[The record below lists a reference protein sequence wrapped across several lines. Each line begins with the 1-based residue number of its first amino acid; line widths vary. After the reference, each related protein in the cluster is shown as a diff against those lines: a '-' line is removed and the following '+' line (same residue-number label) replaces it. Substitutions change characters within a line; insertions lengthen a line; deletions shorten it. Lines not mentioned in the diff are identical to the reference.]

1 MVGGKNTFETENIL
15 HNILSTYFQSNV
27 PFSGKEEP
35 TTATGEEADAV
46 HRRLLKVGLSFRL
59 NFFCDYTNRVKC
71 QMNTKI
77 HVV

>member
-46 HRRLLKVGLSFRL
+46 HRRLLKVGLLSSLLFSVTIPIESNIR
-59 NFFCDYTNRVKC
+59 
-71 QMNTKI
+71 
-77 HVV
+77 